1 MNILFGGKAFEKLL
15 PFFRPLLDGHV
26 LSVAATEADLFEA
39 IKDAEILITGPMPVS
54 GDLLEVSSRLRLVQ
68 QWGVGVELI
77 DIEACNRKKVLVCNV
92 PSRGTGNAEG
102 VAEIA
107 ILHLLLLTRR
117 YHRALQNLGKKRLY
131 APQGVSLWGKKST
144 VIGLGN
150 VGQCIVERLSSFG
163 VAITGVN
170 RTLRPELKNLGLQE
184 LHGFDGLKPALTGSR
199 FVFLALELNDATRGF
214 AGDEFFSL
222 LSKGSYFINVGRAN
236 LVERGALERALDEGI
251 LAGAGLDVFW
261 NEPAD
266 PGDPLL
272 SDPRVVVTPH
282 IGGITDAA
290 FEKIS
295 DFVVENVRR
304 VASGLRPKSLLN
316 PEVLGEAGS

>member
-1 MNILFGGKAFEKLL
+1 L
-15 PFFRPLLDGHV
+15 
-26 LSVAATEADLFEA
+26 
-39 IKDAEILITGPMPVS
+39 
-54 GDLLEVSSRLRLVQ
+54 
-68 QWGVGVELI
+68 
-77 DIEACNRKKVLVCNV
+77 
-92 PSRGTGNAEG
+92 
-102 VAEIA
+102 
-107 ILHLLLLTRR
+107 
-117 YHRALQNLGKKRLY
+117 
-131 APQGVSLWGKKST
+131 
-144 VIGLGN
+144 
-150 VGQCIVERLSSFG
+150 
-163 VAITGVN
+163 
-170 RTLRPELKNLGLQE
+170 
-184 LHGFDGLKPALTGSR
+184 
-199 FVFLALELNDATRGF
+199 LALELNDATRVF

-222 LSKGSYFINVGRAN
+222 LSKGSYLINVGRAN